1 MAPHGNFDT
10 ERASS
15 RIGWWI
21 FALVLAAV
29 LIVALSD
36 YLGWLVF
43 GIFLYYVARPISRKL
58 RQQGLSGGTA
68 AAITLGLVVLPFV
81 GVIFVLA
88 LLAIVQ
94 FATLELTDFEAAV
107 ELLFPDVDTDELPA
121 TEAELYPFAEDLAT
135 DPTVASVGQWVSG
148 LLGRF
153 LTASYLLFITF
164 LFAFFLVR
172 DEHRLAEW
180 FRVEVL
186 DKRPRLNEY
195 LSEVDKGLQSIF
207 FGYTLT
213 ILAIMLFAGLIYTGL
228 NAIAPEGLEIPLV
241 LLLATVTGLASVI
254 PLLGRTMVYIG
265 IVGYLSIVA
274 IQTDPT
280 TLWFPIA
287 FYAIMGIFFDGLI
300 RTYVRPV
307 LSGRMFPTGLV
318 LFAYILGPPIFGWY
332 GIFLGP
338 VLMVV
343 TVLFVQQQLP
353 RLLHGESDASRANDE
368 RNLDVDE

>member
-1 MAPHGNFDT
+1 MAPNGNFDA
-10 ERASS
+10 ERVPS
-15 RIGWWI
+15 RIGWWL

-43 GIFLYYVARPISRKL
+43 GLFLYYVARPISRRL
-58 RQQGLSGGTA
+58 RLYGLSGGTA
-68 AAITLGLVVLPFV
+68 AAVTLGLVVLPFV
-81 GVIFVLA
+81 GVTFVVA

-94 FATLELTDFEAAV
+94 FATLEFTDFEAAI
-107 ELLFPDVDTDELPA
+107 ELFFPDVDTDELPT
-121 TEAELYPFAEDLAT
+121 TEAELYPFAENLAT
-135 DPTVASVGQWVSG
+135 DPTVASIGQWVSD

-153 LTASYLLFITF
+153 LTASYLLLVTV
-164 LFAFFLVR
+164 LFTFFLVR
-172 DEHRLAEW
+172 DERRLAEW
-180 FRVEVL
+180 FRAEIIDRRSRL
-186 DKRPRLNEY
+186 DEY
-195 LSEVDKGLQSIF
+195 LYEVDKGLQSIF

-213 ILAIMLFAGLIYTGL
+213 ILAIMLLAGLIYTGL

-241 LLLATVTGLASVI
+241 LLLAIVTGLASVI
-254 PLLGRTMVYIG
+254 PLLGRTIVYIG
-265 IVGYLSIVA
+265 IVAYLSIMA
-274 IQTDPT
+274 IQTNPT
-280 TLWFPIA
+280 TLWFPVA
-287 FYAIMGIFFDGLI
+287 FYAIMGIFFDSLI

-338 VLMVV
+338 ILMVV

-353 RLLHGESDASRANDE
+353 GLLYDESDASRANDE
-368 RNLDVDE
+368 RNPDIDE

>member
-1 MAPHGNFDT
+1 MAPNGNFDT
-10 ERASS
+10 ERAHS

-21 FALVLAAV
+21 FAFVLAAV
-29 LIVALSD
+29 LVVALSD

-43 GIFLYYVARPISRKL
+43 GIFLYYVARPISRQL
-58 RQQGLSGGTA
+58 QRQGLSRGTA

-88 LLAIVQ
+88 LLATVQ

-107 ELLFPDVDTDELPA
+107 DLLFPDVDTDELPA

-135 DPTVASVGQWVSG
+135 DPTVASVGQWMSG

-153 LTASYLLFITF
+153 LTASYLLLITF

-172 DEHRLAEW
+172 DERRLAQWLRTE
-180 FRVEVL
+180 L
-186 DKRPRLNEY
+186 IGKRPRLDEY
-195 LSEVDKGLQSIF
+195 LYEVDKGLQSIF

-213 ILAIMLFAGLIYTGL
+213 ILAIMLLAGLIYTGL
-228 NAIAPEGLEIPLV
+228 NTIAPRGLEIPLV
-241 LLLATVTGLASVI
+241 LLLAIITGLASII
-254 PLLGRTMVYIG
+254 PLLGRTIVYVG
-265 IVGYLSIVA
+265 IVGYLVIMA
-274 IQTDPT
+274 IQMDPT
-280 TLWFPIA
+280 TLWFPVA
-287 FYAIMGIFFDGLI
+287 FYVIMGVFFDGLI

-353 RLLHGESDASRANDE
+353 RLLHGESDAGSANDE
-368 RNLDVDE
+368 RNQEVDE